1 MAIDP
6 RRLALAFLFVVLLPF
21 ALRRRAR
28 HASAAIEQDGQ
39 HRRSD
44 AAHAA
49 GMGTTSG
56 LPD

>member
-21 ALRRRAR
+21 ALRLRAKPS
-28 HASAAIEQDGQ
+28 SAAFEQDGL